1 MTDPLHLVC
10 PHCDT
15 TNRVPRERLAD
26 APVCGHCGKALFD
39 GHPLALTAANFER
52 QVTRNDIPVVVDFWA
67 DWCGP
72 CKMMAPVLQDLARE
86 WKGRI
91 TVIKIDTDK
100 KPELASRF
108 GISGIPTL
116 ILFKGGREAHRIT
129 GAMPL
134 PDLKRELNPR
144 L

>member
-1 MTDPLHLVC
+1 MASGDFDAFIASQPLPV
-10 PHCDT
+10 
-15 TNRVPRERLAD
+15 LA
-26 APVCGHCGKALFD
+26 
-39 GHPLALTAANFER
+39 
-52 QVTRNDIPVVVDFWA
+52 DFWA

>member
-1 MTDPLHLVC
+1 MASGDFDAFIASQPLPV
-10 PHCDT
+10 
-15 TNRVPRERLAD
+15 LA
-26 APVCGHCGKALFD
+26 
-39 GHPLALTAANFER
+39 
-52 QVTRNDIPVVVDFWA
+52 DFWA

-100 KPELASRF
+100 KPQLASRF
-108 GISGIPTL
+108 GINSIPTL
-116 ILFKGGREAHRIT
+116 ILFKSGREAHRIT

-134 PDLKRELNPR
+134 PALKRELDSR